1 MKSIS
6 PLVPFVYVLLLLPG
20 LCAVNADDTML
31 WQNLFDGQTLTGWVQ
46 RGGTASYTVQDG
58 CIVGTT
64 APNTPNSFL
73 CTEKNYSNFILELD
87 FQIDPQLNSGV
98 QIRSQSLP
106 SYQNGRVH
114 GYQVEIDPSD
124 RAWSGGIYDES
135 RRGWLNDL
143 KQNELA
149 RKAYKANQWNHL
161 HIEAFGS
168 SIRTWL
174 NGIPA
179 ADLIDSLTPSGF
191 IALQVHSSNN
201 PTPLSVRWRNIRFCE
216 ITDPSYT
223 STYGLPGSRIKFGL
237 VTYLWAKDWDLPT
250 LLAHCQKAGIAGV
263 ELRTTHKHGVEPELT
278 AQQRQ
283 DVKKLFADHTITLV
297 GIGSNE
303 NFDNPDSVKLQ
314 ESIER
319 TKQFILLSRD
329 VGGTGVKVKPND
341 FHEGIPHEQTIR
353 QIGEALNLL
362 GEFGQPYQQQIR
374 LEAHG
379 QCAQLPTIKAIMDIA
394 THPNVAI
401 CWNSNP
407 QDMEGEG
414 LAANFNLIQSRL
426 GDTIH
431 VRPLNDD
438 HYPYQELINLLVK
451 MDYDGWVLLE
461 ASGEPADPIAALIQQ
476 RQLFD
481 KMVAQAQQE
490 LTASGEASSVGVKIR
505 EEGQELGV
513 YINGKLFTRYH
524 FRDVPRPF
532 FYPVIGPT
540 GQPMTRNWPM
550 QEAPNEEQDHPHH
563 RSLWFTHGSVNGQD
577 FWAELE
583 KSGTIRHDEFT
594 RITSGPAAGVI
605 ESKNSWVAKD
615 GRIIC
620 TDTRTHTFYNRQ
632 QEIIMDFEVT
642 IHATQGEVVLGDT
655 KEGSMALRLAPTMRL
670 KGKVAKG
677 HIVNS
682 EGVRDGDT
690 WGKRA
695 AWCDYYGPIE
705 GEVEG
710 AAIFDHPQNP
720 RHPTWWHVR
729 DYGLFAANPF
739 GIHDFENQP
748 AGAGDLVIPADQDLK
763 FRYRL
768 VFHPGDEKQGKIE
781 KLYQEYR
788 DSK

>member
-6 PLVPFVYVLLLLPG
+6 HRFPNAIGCILLL
-20 LCAVNADDTML
+20 CSSVVSASDTDT
-31 WQNLFDGQTLTGWVQ
+31 WQTIFDGQTLTGWVQ
-46 RGGTASYTVQDG
+46 RNGQADYKVENG

-64 APNTPNSFL
+64 KPDTPNSFL
-73 CTEKNYSNFILELD
+73 CTEKNYANFILELD
-87 FQIDPQLNSGV
+87 FQIDPELNSGI
-98 QIRSQSLP
+98 QIRSQSLE

-124 RAWSGGIYDES
+124 RAWTGGIYDES
-135 RRGWLNDL
+135 RRGWLNNL
-143 KQNELA
+143 QYNQPA
-149 RKAYKANQWNHL
+149 RQAFKPNQWNHL
-161 HIEAFGS
+161 HIEALGS

-174 NGIPA
+174 NGVPA
-179 ADLIDSLTPSGF
+179 ADLIDSLTPAGF
-191 IALQVHSSNN
+191 IALQVHSSKS
-201 PTPLSVRWRNIRFCE
+201 PTPLQVRWRNIRLCE
-216 ITDPSYT
+216 INDPNYI

-250 LLAHCQKAGIAGV
+250 LLAHCRKAGIAGV

-283 DVKKLFADHTITLV
+283 EVKKLFADSSVTLV

-303 NFDNPDSVKLQ
+303 NFDNPDPAQLQ
-314 ESIER
+314 AAIEK
-319 TKQFILLSRD
+319 TKQFIILSHD
-329 VGGTGVKVKPND
+329 VGGSGVKVKPND

-353 QIGEALNLL
+353 QIGSTLNTLAEFAL
-362 GEFGQPYQQQIR
+362 PYQQQIR
-374 LEAHG
+374 LEVHG

-394 THPNVAI
+394 NHPNVAV

-407 QDMEGEG
+407 QDLEGEG
-414 LAANFNLIQSRL
+414 LAANFNLIQDRL

-431 VRPLNDD
+431 VQQLDEGN
-438 HYPYQELINLLVK
+438 YPYQELINLLVQR
-451 MDYDGWVLLE
+451 DYDGWVLLE
-461 ASGEPADPIAALIQQ
+461 ARGEPADPVQALIQQ
-476 RQLFD
+476 RQLFE
-481 KMVAQAQQE
+481 KMVAQAQQVV
-490 LTASGEASSVGVKIR
+490 TTSGGATSTGVKIR
-505 EEGQELGV
+505 EDGQELGV

-524 FRDVPRPF
+524 FRNVPRPF

-540 GQPMTRNWPM
+540 GEPMTRNWPM

-563 RSLWFTHGSVNGQD
+563 RSLWFTHGSVNSQD

-594 RITSGPAAGVI
+594 KITSGPAAGVI

-615 GRIIC
+615 GKVIC
-620 TDTRTHTFYNRQ
+620 TDTRTHTFYNRD
-632 QEIIMDFEVT
+632 QEIIMDYEVT
-642 IHATQGEVVLGDT
+642 IHASQGEVVLGDT
-655 KEGSMALRLAPTMRL
+655 KEGSMAIRLAPTMRL
-670 KGKVAKG
+670 KGKVAQG

-705 GEVEG
+705 GQVVG
-710 AAIFDHPQNP
+710 VAIFDHPQNP

-748 AGAGDLVIPADQDLK
+748 AGTGDLTIPANQDLK

-768 VFHPGDEKQGKIE
+768 VFHQGDEKQGNIE
-781 KLYQEYR
+781 NLYREYAEI
-788 DSK
+788 K